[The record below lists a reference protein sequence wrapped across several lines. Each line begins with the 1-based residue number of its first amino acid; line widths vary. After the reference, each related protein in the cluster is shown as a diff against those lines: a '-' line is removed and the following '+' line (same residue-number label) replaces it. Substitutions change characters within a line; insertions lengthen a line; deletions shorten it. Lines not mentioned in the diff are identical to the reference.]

1 MFRKILKCTMAL
13 TGALLC
19 LLTGCGK
26 ATEPDQQALEFRT
39 ALMEAGGC
47 CFSADVTAFWDERV
61 YSFSLRC
68 AVSDGEATLELTAP
82 ENIAGL
88 RAVAREG
95 SARLEYDGAS
105 LELGSLANGTVPP
118 VAAPWLLVE
127 CWRGEYIAWAGM
139 DGDRHR
145 VTYLR
150 GYDEEELT
158 MDTWFDQGVPVYAE
172 VAWGGA
178 KCLSVTIMDYQM
190 TDEEI
195 TNEAAE
201 TNLG

>member
-1 MFRKILKCTMAL
+1 MFRKTLKRTMAL
-13 TGALLC
+13 AGAVLA

-39 ALMEAGGC
+39 ALMGAGGC
-47 CFSADVTAFWDERV
+47 CFRADVTAFWDERV

-68 AVSDGEATLELTAP
+68 TASDGEAALELLAP
-82 ENIAGL
+82 ESIAGL

-95 SARLEYDGAS
+95 SACLEYDGAS

-118 VAAPWLLVE
+118 VMAPWLLVE

-139 DGDRHR
+139 DGDQRR

-158 MDTWFDQGVPVYAE
+158 VDTWFDRGVPVYAE
-172 VAWGGA
+172 VAWGGS
-178 KCLSVTIMDYQM
+178 KCLSVTITDYQM
-190 TDEEI
+190 TNEEM